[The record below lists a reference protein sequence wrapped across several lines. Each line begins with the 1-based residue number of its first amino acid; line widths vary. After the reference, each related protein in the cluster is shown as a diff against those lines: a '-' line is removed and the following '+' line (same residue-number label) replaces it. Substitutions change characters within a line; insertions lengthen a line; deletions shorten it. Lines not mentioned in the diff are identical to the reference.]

1 MKLILGKIIQT
12 KQRRQ
17 TILKY
22 IWSNE
27 LKFFTDFNFIQKN
40 KQTNRLTLAGIYP
53 LWLNIATNEQTKY
66 IVEKI
71 ETLFLFDGSL
81 VTIIS
86 KQSTQQWDYPNGW
99 APLQYIAYR
108 SLIQISDYKNLAR
121 IIRQRW
127 MSLNERVFK
136 ETGKMMEKYD
146 VVNINKPA
154 DDGEY
159 KTQDGFEWTNGVYL
173 QMLYDQQLELEFNL
187 FFFFIKMKLEDLPG
201 ELWFLILSYL
211 SPIEVFHIF
220 FN

>member
-1 MKLILGKIIQT
+1 
-12 KQRRQ
+12 
-17 TILKY
+17 
-22 IWSNE
+22 
-27 LKFFTDFNFIQKN
+27 
-40 KQTNRLTLAGIYP
+40 GIYP

-121 IIRQRW
+121 IIRQQW

-136 ETGKMMEKYD
+136 EIGKMMEKYD

-154 DDGEY
+154 DGGEY

-187 FFFFIKMKLEDLPG
+187 FFLL
-201 ELWFLILSYL
+201 
-211 SPIEVFHIF
+211 V
-220 FN
+220 